1 MSRFNRGARRVM
13 DAKGRFIRVSGEE
26 FIRLKAIAEDERS
39 ATFSQSPSASPAG
52 TIPQGWRPKRGSTD
66 DGSSEFGS
74 PNEGD
79 GPEGGGLMGD
89 EVPMERDPKYNPT
102 VARVQSK
109 SRARS
114 GRFNEL
120 EQLIAG
126 GDMEALEPELFM
138 QQSNEYHSFPLLFT
152 ALRKTNK
159 AIDDLCKRLVQDV
172 GKLHTKH

>member
-26 FIRLKAIAEDERS
+26 FNRLKAIAEDDRNAS
-39 ATFSQSPSASPAG
+39 FSQSPSHSPAG
-52 TIPQGWRPKRGSTD
+52 TIPQGWRPKRESAD

-74 PNEGD
+74 PNNGTESEDGD
-79 GPEGGGLMGD
+79 HAD
-89 EVPMERDPKYNPT
+89 AAVPMERDPKFNPT

-126 GDMEALEPELFM
+126 GDMEFLEPELFM
-138 QQSNEYHSFPLLFT
+138 QQSNEYHSFPLLFS
-152 ALRKTNK
+152 ALRKTN
-159 AIDDLCKRLVQDV
+159 
-172 GKLHTKH
+172 